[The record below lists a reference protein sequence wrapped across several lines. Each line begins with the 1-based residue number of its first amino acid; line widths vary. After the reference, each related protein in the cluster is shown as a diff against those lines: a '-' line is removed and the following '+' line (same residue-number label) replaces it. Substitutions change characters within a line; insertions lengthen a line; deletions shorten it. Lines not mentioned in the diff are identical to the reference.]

1 MLFSLKNILST
12 HMATFSNTMNIVV
25 FAQSKGLT
33 ALDLIDNPHT
43 GKQFAKD
50 SLGNTYRVS
59 NSLTELSS
67 DLMVS
72 WFTPDDGEPS
82 LMIHPQGESNV
93 KSSLAFAP
101 AKAVKPE
108 GFPF

>member
-1 MLFSLKNILST
+1 
-12 HMATFSNTMNIVV
+12 MATFSNTMNIVA

-33 ALDLIDNPHT
+33 SLDLADNQNT

-59 NSLTELSS
+59 NSVEELTS

-72 WFTPDDGEPS
+72 WFDPEEADKKAS
-82 LMIHPQGESNV
+82 WMIHRKGELNV
-93 KSSLAFAP
+93 KSSLTFAP
-101 AKAVKPE
+101 AKAVQPE

>member
-1 MLFSLKNILST
+1 MSST
-12 HMATFSNTMNIVV
+12 HMATFSNTMNIVA

-33 ALDLIDNPHT
+33 ALDLIDNPNN

-59 NSLTELSS
+59 NSVSELTS

-72 WFTPDDGEPS
+72 WFAPDDGDPS

-93 KSSLAFAP
+93 KSSLTFAP
-101 AKAVKPE
+101 AAAKAVSAAKPD